1 MAANNNLAVSWFD
14 TRKGKLTYSMYGS
27 RNGTDGTADCSGSTT
42 QAIKDSGGSQYAYLY
57 STVTLSSY
65 LSQNGYTR
73 ISANQSW
80 DAQRGD
86 VVLMSWGPS
95 MAYSSGAGGHVG
107 VMKDASVFI
116 SVDYWT
122 GGQAGTAVSEHD
134 WNYYYSV
141 QKPAYIEVWRLTGS
155 QPAPQPQPTPKPQ
168 PQPKPQPASAIQQ
181 FKNVGD
187 KYIVSHSFNVS
198 QVTQHNGIWQLLSSD
213 LLGGSLDGA
222 NWSDNGI
229 PLDCIT
235 FVNNDGSRHANQTWN
250 GSQSRFVFDGDYNH
264 GTIDEYDFPT
274 NAVGIIFGSYGMVW
288 FNADAWL
295 NG

>member
-1 MAANNNLAVSWFD
+1 MTANNNLAVSWFD
-14 TRKGKLTYSMYGS
+14 NRKGKLTYSMYGS

-57 STVTLSSY
+57 STVTLASY

-73 ISANQSW
+73 ISANESW

-107 VMKDASVFI
+107 LMKDASVFI

-141 QKPAYIEVWRLTGS
+141 QKPMYIEVWRVKSMT
-155 QPAPQPQPTPKPQ
+155 PAP
-168 PQPKPQPASAIQQ
+168 PKPQPATYIGTSAHVQGVGWKNYTQTIGTTGKSLRLEAFVVPAGVEGEGHVEKLGWTGRRKSGEIIGTAGSSKRLEAIKLYGNIKYRVHVQGIGWTGWVESGQQ
-181 FKNVGD
+181 AGTTGQSKRIEAIE
-187 KYIVSHSFNVS
+187 IVKK
-198 QVTQHNGIWQLLSSD
+198 
-213 LLGGSLDGA
+213 
-222 NWSDNGI
+222 
-229 PLDCIT
+229 
-235 FVNNDGSRHANQTWN
+235 
-250 GSQSRFVFDGDYNH
+250 
-264 GTIDEYDFPT
+264 
-274 NAVGIIFGSYGMVW
+274 
-288 FNADAWL
+288 
-295 NG
+295 

>member
-1 MAANNNLAVSWFD
+1 MVVNNNLSVSWFD

-134 WNYYYSV
+134 WNYYYIV

-155 QPAPQPQPTPKPQ
+155 QPAPQPQPTPQ
-168 PQPKPQPASAIQQ
+168 PKLQPKPQPTSAIQQ
-181 FKNVGD
+181 FQNAGN
-187 KYIVSHSFNVS
+187 KYVVSASFNVS
-198 QVTQHNGIWQLLSSD
+198 QVTKHNGIWQLLSTD
-213 LLGGSLDGA
+213 LLGGGIDGA
-222 NWSDNGI
+222 NWDNNGI

-235 FVNNDGSRHANQTWN
+235 FTNHDGSRHANQTWD
-250 GSQSRFVFDGDYNH
+250 GSQPRFVFDGDYNH
-264 GTIDEYDFPT
+264 GTIDEYDYQT
-274 NAVGIIFGSYGMVW
+274 NAVGIKFSDYGLIW